1 MHPTY
6 VTKVTSS
13 NIPHIKFTLIL
24 SSFTKV
30 TKRSLYKEGEWTRIL
45 QKKSKKK
52 KYNFSSENSLTAQ
65 TLQQILQS
73 SKTR

>member
-1 MHPTY
+1 MDQNPTK
-6 VTKVTSS
+6 KV
-13 NIPHIKFTLIL
+13 
-24 SSFTKV
+24 
-30 TKRSLYKEGEWTRIL
+30 R
-45 QKKSKKK
+45 KK